1 MSDLEIEVKI
11 AVGRLIE
18 LAYEKNKGLTASIL
32 AQKGTAKLTVSSD
45 GTAILSNS
53 VGIITFSG
61 NPALKQIGTK
71 IKFLSVGFEN
81 RDGMDIQYKAGVKV
95 GLGTISVSGTFNLE
109 KLITSCSGLLCNAAR
124 ALKNQRSERDRALE
138 EIMGR

>member
-1 MSDLEIEVKI
+1 MF
-11 AVGRLIE
+11 
-18 LAYEKNKGLTASIL
+18 
-32 AQKGTAKLTVSSD
+32 
-45 GTAILSNS
+45 
-53 VGIITFSG
+53 GIITFSG
-61 NPALKQIGTK
+61 NPVLKQIGTK
-71 IKFLSVGFEN
+71 ITFLSVGFEN